1 MKKFVAA
8 TLFCATIAFPAVA
21 QGPNASIAVRAP
33 ASSELGANAAA
44 NMVPVPG
51 AEAAP
56 VGGSNGIYGGD
67 MATPKQGG
75 TRALPAG
82 PAPSLAWIFALG
94 FLGLIILRRTRSS
107 TAF

>member
-8 TLFCATIAFPAVA
+8 TLFCATIAIPAVA
-21 QGPNASIAVRAP
+21 QGPNAGLAAVQAP
-33 ASSELGANAAA
+33 APAEAAAAA

-51 AEAAP
+51 AVAAP
-56 VGGSNGIYGGD
+56 VEGAIYGGD
-67 MATPKQGG
+67 MAAPKSGG
-75 TRALPAG
+75 ALALPAG

>member
-1 MKKFVAA
+1 MKKYVAA

-21 QGPNASIAVRAP
+21 QGPIAAMAPRAP
-33 ASSELGANAAA
+33 ASPEAAAAAA
-44 NMVPVPG
+44 NMVPVSG

-56 VGGSNGIYGGD
+56 VGGEPIYGGD
-67 MATPKQGG
+67 MAAPGAGG
-75 TRALPAG
+75 KLGLPAG
-82 PAPSLAWIFALG
+82 PAPSLAWLFALA

>member
-8 TLFCATIAFPAVA
+8 TLFCATIAVPAVA
-21 QGPNASIAVRAP
+21 QGPNARFAPQAP
-33 ASSELGANAAA
+33 ASSEAATAAA
-44 NMVPVPG
+44 DMVPVSG
-51 AEAAP
+51 AVAAP
-56 VGGSNGIYGGD
+56 VAGGPIYGGD

-75 TRALPAG
+75 ALSLPAG